1 MLEFKILAIAI
12 FKVSLLLQLH
22 TARVTT
28 SDISPTDSS
37 SFYYYDKDKAIAI
50 NLNIPPKTVEI
61 GKKLFILL
69 RDLCFSNTWRRR

>member
-12 FKVSLLLQLH
+12 FKVSLFLH

-50 NLNIPPKTVEI
+50 NPKIPAKNVEM
-61 GKKLFILL
+61 GRELFINLL
-69 RDLCFSNTWRRR
+69 CNLCFSNTWRRR